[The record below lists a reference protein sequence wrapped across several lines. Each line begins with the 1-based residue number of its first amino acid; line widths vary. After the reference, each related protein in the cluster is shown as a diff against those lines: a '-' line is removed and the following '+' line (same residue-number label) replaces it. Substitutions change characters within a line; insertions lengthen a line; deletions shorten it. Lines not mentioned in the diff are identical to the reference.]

1 VTIPNY
7 ISILR
12 ILLVPVF
19 IALILYYV
27 NHEVELYRHLAI
39 TVFVLAIVSDAVDG
53 YLARRMNQTTR
64 LGAILDP
71 LADKLLLV
79 GGIVVLSIDYRP
91 ILPTIPIWLTTLIVT
106 RDTILPLGT
115 ILISYTGSTPK
126 VVPRMTGKLATV
138 AQMTMIL
145 WALAK
150 APEAG
155 LAILIWVAGLL
166 TLLSGV
172 RYILD
177 GVAQLDSCPEPPP
190 TPPPPTD

>member
-1 VTIPNY
+1 
-7 ISILR
+7 
-12 ILLVPVF
+12 
-19 IALILYYV
+19 
-27 NHEVELYRHLAI
+27 
-39 TVFVLAIVSDAVDG
+39 
-53 YLARRMNQTTR
+53 
-64 LGAILDP
+64 
-71 LADKLLLV
+71 
-79 GGIVVLSIDYRP
+79 
-91 ILPTIPIWLTTLIVT
+91 
-106 RDTILPLGT
+106 
-115 ILISYTGSTPK
+115 
-126 VVPRMTGKLATV
+126 MTGKLATV